1 MAESKRKSY
10 GKLQRPGVAKANP
23 SPTSVWSEDNL
34 IAVCSS
40 LASMLDND
48 SLLDLM
54 NFVEK
59 EARRRRLI
67 SDAQN
72 ERTMNVGS
80 FVSWINDAEKS
91 VQGTILGFNDA
102 AAFVRDQDGR
112 ELFVSTSR
120 LSTVAKTIS
129 GIVKRS
135 EAKKK
140 F

>member
-1 MAESKRKSY
+1 
-10 GKLQRPGVAKANP
+10 
-23 SPTSVWSEDNL
+23 
-34 IAVCSS
+34 
-40 LASMLDND
+40 MLDND

-54 NFVEK
+54 QFVEK

-67 SDAQN
+67 SNDRS
-72 ERTMNVGS
+72 ERVMEIGS
-80 FVSWINDAEKS
+80 SVSWVNDGGKN

-129 GIVKRS
+129 GIVKRG